1 MEVASARAK
10 LVDFAEEGASPALA
24 TLPRREVE
32 EALRYEDGP
41 PELILDVTRWADG
54 NEQAGQV
61 SVAWERGDLEEL
73 LRKSEGDSVTIAFD
87 PDALLQAFEADVEA
101 HGLREA
107 AAVLAVAIVAGGAAT
122 AGAAYAQSDQ
132 STGVGGAAAI
142 EQVRSDAGAAPGA
155 AIEQLRAT
163 GGAETIAASAPGPV
177 GADIEAVRSQE
188 AATTQ
193 ASLASAD
200 IEGVRSVQGPELA
213 AATGGASLAS
223 SDIEGVRSVQGPEL
237 AAATGGASLA
247 SSDIEGVRSV
257 QGPDLAAATGGAAL
271 SDEIEAA
278 RSTEIASGAGAL
290 TAADSV
296 EAARSTEIA
305 AGVASTQGAS
315 DIEAIRMASAEA
327 ARASEDTGGGI
338 SVSMPS
344 PTTTGLVAG
353 GIALLITGAAFAAT
367 RRQGMRPA

>member
-223 SDIEGVRSVQGPEL
+223 SDIEGVRSVQGP
-237 AAATGGASLA
+237 
-247 SSDIEGVRSV
+247 
-257 QGPDLAAATGGAAL
+257 DLAAATGGAAL

-278 RSTEIASGAGAL
+278 RTTEIASGAGAL

-315 DIEAIRMASAEA
+315 DIEAIRMAAAEA
-327 ARASEDTGGGI
+327 SRASEDTGGGI